1 MLLLAGEGKDMLSV
15 RVLHMYLNVQEF
27 CLSSVCTHIPPTGKI
42 PNLYISMQKKS
53 IQKAKTG
60 VKIPSLQ
67 LIKLLKGFV
76 CTHSTTGFGIE
87 INLIWIQSDS
97 LLHSVRFEEWGSVAA
112 IDLQSERDSHQTDAP
127 SRSAGS

>member
-1 MLLLAGEGKDMLSV
+1 M
-15 RVLHMYLNVQEF
+15 
-27 CLSSVCTHIPPTGKI
+27 
-42 PNLYISMQKKS
+42 
-53 IQKAKTG
+53 
-60 VKIPSLQ
+60 
-67 LIKLLKGFV
+67 

-112 IDLQSERDSHQTDAP
+112 IDLQSERDSHKTDAP